1 MTFIREYK
9 SYLTRAAI
17 VWMASLVLC
26 LLAYMILLRP
36 QNNSKRQF
44 ESTLAEQKQLLASA
58 RRAAQEQTQIQL
70 NEQIERLRHQLED
83 FVIDLESLSDLTYE
97 VTQIANRENLASFNM
112 TTRAKK
118 KGGRRSITT
127 KAKSETNHISENL
140 IDINFTAGF
149 RQFATFVNALE
160 RHRPVLLVDKF
171 KIERSTKDESLYQA
185 SLDVATLVR
194 KQQDNETAHKDMM
207 SSLSAKL

>member
-9 SYLTRAAI
+9 TYLTRAVI
-17 VWMASLVLC
+17 VWTASIVLC

-36 QNNSKRQF
+36 QNNSKRHL

-70 NEQIERLRHQLED
+70 NEQIERLRIQLED
-83 FVIDLESLSDLTYE
+83 FVVDLESISDLTYE

-112 TTRAKK
+112 TTRTKK

-127 KAKSETNHISENL
+127 KEKSETNHITENL

-160 RHRPVLLVDKF
+160 RHRPVLFIDEF
-171 KIERSTKDESLYQA
+171 KIERSTQNHSVYKA
-185 SLDVATLVR
+185 TLDVAIFVR
-194 KQQDNETAHKDMM
+194 KQQDHEKASKSLT
-207 SSLSAKL
+207 STLSARL